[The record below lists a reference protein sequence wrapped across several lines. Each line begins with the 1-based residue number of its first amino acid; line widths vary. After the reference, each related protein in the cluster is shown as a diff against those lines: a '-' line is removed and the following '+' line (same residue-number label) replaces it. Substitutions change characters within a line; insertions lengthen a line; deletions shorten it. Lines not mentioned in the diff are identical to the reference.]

1 MVTINISPDVATL
14 GARAGALGAE
24 TIRAAQDRRGEA
36 CIVLA
41 TGTSQLATLDRLA
54 TEPGI
59 DWSRVTAFHLDEYIG
74 LPRTHAAGFRRFLQE
89 RFLSRVEGVRF
100 VPIEP
105 EREPVSEIA
114 RLQALIGAAPIDLCL
129 AGLGENCHLAFN
141 DPPADFETEAAFLV
155 VELDEA
161 CRRQQLGEGWFPALE
176 AVPHR
181 AISMSVRQIL
191 RSTRIVL
198 SVPETRKAQAVHDM
212 MAGAVTP
219 LHPASILREHPDTT
233 LFLDAAS
240 SALLSGAQ

>member
-1 MVTINISPDVATL
+1 MINVSPDVATL
-14 GARAGALGAE
+14 GVRAGALGAQ
-24 TIRAAQDRRGEA
+24 TIRDALDRRGA
-36 CIVLA
+36 ARIVLA

-89 RFLSRVEGVRF
+89 RFLSRIADVRF
-100 VPIEP
+100 VPIEAEHDP
-105 EREPVSEIA
+105 AVEIA
-114 RLQALIGAAPIDLCL
+114 RLQALIGAGPVDLCL

-161 CRRQQLGEGWFPALE
+161 CRRQQLGEGWFPTLE

-191 RSTRIVL
+191 RSRRIVL

-212 MAGAVTP
+212 MTGVVTP
-219 LHPASILREHPDTT
+219 LHPASILREHPDAT

-240 SALLSGAQ
+240 SALLPGVG